1 MIINILTTLVTDG
14 CQIYCDGRF
23 LIYIN
28 FESLSCTAKTNVI
41 LYVNCTSI
49 KKRERKRLIAK
60 KAMSERIQEG
70 DEGTEGNKIPGFSG
84 KNKNKFKKVKERI
97 YQV

>member
-1 MIINILTTLVTDG
+1 
-14 CQIYCDGRF
+14 
-23 LIYIN
+23 
-28 FESLSCTAKTNVI
+28 
-41 LYVNCTSI
+41 
-49 KKRERKRLIAK
+49 
-60 KAMSERIQEG
+60 MSERIQEG